1 VNNFLWKIY
10 LYRFFEAFKLIGVI
24 FTLFFQHNGLT
35 TFEISILIA
44 MWSVTQLIL
53 EVPLGV
59 FADKYSRRNL
69 LVIALGFLIIGF
81 LFWLKGGFLFYAIGF
96 VFWGVKNALTSGT
109 LEAFVYDELK
119 TFGKEDQ
126 YEKVNGRLEALF
138 WSGVTVSALLG
149 GLVASISFNLVLA
162 LTIVST
168 LFAAVSLLLI
178 KPVQSVRST
187 GESKYLLVL
196 KEALN
201 EVKTNK
207 GLLKIMV
214 FFCLVF
220 ATYGAADE
228 YWALVYGKLGIPIA
242 LIGFLVAAGYGLFA
256 LAGSTLKLFKFKN
269 SAWWLIVI
277 SGIIFILSGLV
288 NSVVSIPLLLLG
300 LYLFKV
306 AHIKYDV
313 QFQQSIT
320 GGERATVSSLK
331 SLVFEVVYMGF
342 VLFFGFISTKVG
354 IISVVYLLGIMLL
367 FWLVIS
373 KLFLREKQF

>member
-1 VNNFLWKIY
+1 MSNFLWKIY

-35 TFEISILIA
+35 TFEISILITV
-44 MWSVTQLIL
+44 WSITQLTL

-59 FADKYSRRNL
+59 IADKYSRRNL

-81 LFWLKGGFLFYAIGF
+81 LFWLKGEFLFYAIGF
-96 VFWGVKNALTSGT
+96 IFWGVKNALTSGT

-119 TFGKEDQ
+119 TLKKESE
-126 YEKVNGRLEALF
+126 YEKVNGRLEAFF

-149 GLVASISFNLVLA
+149 GLVASISFNLVLI
-162 LTIVST
+162 LTVAST
-168 LFAAVSLLLI
+168 FLAIISLLLI
-178 KPVQSVRST
+178 KPAQSVRST

-196 KEALN
+196 KKALN
-201 EVKTNK
+201 EIKANK
-207 GLLKIMV
+207 RLLEIIV

-228 YWALVYGKLGIPIA
+228 YWALVYGRLGIPIA

-256 LAGSTLKLFKFKN
+256 LAGSTLNLFKFKN
-269 SAWWLIVI
+269 SAQWLIVI
-277 SGIIFILSGLV
+277 SGIIFILSGLI
-288 NSVVSIPLLLLG
+288 NSFISIPLLLFG

-320 GGERATVSSLK
+320 GEERATISSLK

-342 VLFFGFISTKVG
+342 VLFFGFTSTKMG

-373 KLFLREKQF
+373 KLFLREKRF